1 MSENIIE
8 KNYQT
13 YEKGLIKLFGE
24 EACVNLVEALGGA
37 TKIAKASYANL
48 ADSGS
53 AYEGSFVKNIIKLT
67 RLANELNA
75 LLPEEVKAPAESIN
89 KVCMLSQIAKVLL
102 FEENDNTWEITNR
115 GIVYK
120 YAKLDGALRV
130 GERSCLI
137 ASNAG
142 IKFTETEYEA
152 MRILDKSTDDDA
164 YSKYYSSSL
173 SMVVRQA
180 AEILTMINRT
190 NANQQ

>member
-1 MSENIIE
+1 MSENSIE

-24 EACVNLVEALGGA
+24 EICANLVEALGGP
-37 TKIAKASYANL
+37 TKISRASYSTTE
-48 ADSGS
+48 DTGS
-53 AYEGSFVKNIIKLT
+53 AFEGSFVKNVIKLT
-67 RLANELNA
+67 RMANQINA
-75 LLPEEVKAPAESIN
+75 LLPEEVKAPVESIN
-89 KVCMLSQIAKVLL
+89 KVCILSQIAKVLL
-102 FEENDNTWEITNR
+102 FEENDNNWEVVNR
-115 GIVYK
+115 GMIYT

-142 IKFTETEYEA
+142 VKFTDIEYEA
-152 MRILDKSTDDDA
+152 MRILDKSSDDDA

-180 AEILTMINRT
+180 SEIITAINR
-190 NANQQ
+190 ANVNQ